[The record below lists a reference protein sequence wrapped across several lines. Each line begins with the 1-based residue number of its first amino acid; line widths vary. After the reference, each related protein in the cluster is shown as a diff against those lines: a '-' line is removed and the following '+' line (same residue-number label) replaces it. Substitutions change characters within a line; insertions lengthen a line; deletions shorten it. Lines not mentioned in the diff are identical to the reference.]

1 MGEIVSPAPSMDALQ
16 LSLVGILAIVAVFFA
31 TPPLAAECVGIACAI
46 LTQRVLAAAL
56 SPSSRDLLSGSLA
69 ITTTLLHVCAP
80 LVVDG
85 ISVQLSILDHISTAA
100 VRASL
105 TIFLSHNCGVL
116 PTLSLSAVAVAFG
129 TDLMSTL
136 AAPAHEIL
144 LLSIPYV
151 VGLAIGIDPLDRDN
165 TPACSTCHDDGVD
178 ASAPPPQDLVDLS
191 NMNGVPDDL
200 LRPMLADFY
209 LQNRGQSSASD
220 ELDALEAKLR
230 AGQDV
235 AKLVHKIKGNAVICG
250 GKQLAIDLQ
259 QLLAIDKKVEQIPQ
273 LRRTLDATIQ
283 QLRVQGLL

>member
-1 MGEIVSPAPSMDALQ
+1 MDALQ
-16 LSLVGILAIVAVFFA
+16 LSLVVILAVVAVFFA

-46 LTQRVLAAAL
+46 VTQRVLAAAL
-56 SPSSRDLLSGSLA
+56 SPSGRDLLSGSLA

-85 ISVQLSILDHISTAA
+85 IPVQLSILDHISTAA

-105 TIFLSHNCGVL
+105 TIFLSHNCGGVL
-116 PTLSLSAVAVAFG
+116 PTLSLSTVAVAFG

-144 LLSIPYV
+144 LLSMPYV

-165 TPACSTCHDDGVD
+165 TPSCSTCHDDGVD

-230 AGQDV
+230 AGQEV
-235 AKLVHKIKGNAVICG
+235 AKLVHEIKGNAVICG
-250 GKQLAIDLQ
+250 AKQLAIDLQ
-259 QLLAIDKKVEQIPQ
+259 QLLAIDKKVERIPQ
-273 LRRTLDATIQ
+273 LRRTLDATIH